1 MSTAPGQSKGPDDVP
16 AFVEQTTDET
26 EPKRPAKNANK
37 QEWVDYADARGIDSS
52 GTVADITGRIDE
64 ADKDSGSSNTSDES
78 STNPAQTGVHADAG
92 NDGSTPILVPGPT
105 AEAPI
110 QAKQDRTVSPEAA
123 TAALNE
129 QTAREEAEKVRD
141 LSGDDNGDG
150 AGTDETQ
157 DEDDE
162 STDSAF
168 ENLPLDKLPL
178 ASQVGDL
185 LLRVE
190 QNKAGIVVLTV
201 SMFGYIGDIPIS
213 IRAEQAGD
221 LEKAVAELR
230 RQAQAAK

>member
-1 MSTAPGQSKGPDDVP
+1 MSTAPGQSKGPDESP
-16 AFVEQTTDET
+16 AFVEQDDKTT
-26 EPKRPAKNANK
+26 EPQRPAKNANK
-37 QEWVDYADARGIDSS
+37 QAWVDYANERGIDSS
-52 GTVADITGRIDE
+52 GTVTEITKRIDD
-64 ADKDSGSSNTSDES
+64 ADKEPTSDAESTSDE
-78 STNPAQTGVHADAG
+78 AGVEGVHADAG
-92 NDGSTPILVPGPT
+92 NDGATPILVPGPT
-105 AEAPI
+105 KEAPI

-123 TAALNE
+123 IAALNE
-129 QTAREEAEKVRD
+129 ETARQEAEKVRD

-150 AGTDETQ
+150 AGEIE

-168 ENLPLDKLPL
+168 ETIPLDKLPI

-201 SMFGYIGDIPIS
+201 SMFGYLGSPPVE

-221 LEKAVAELR
+221 LEKAVADLR
-230 RQAQAAK
+230 KQAQAAK